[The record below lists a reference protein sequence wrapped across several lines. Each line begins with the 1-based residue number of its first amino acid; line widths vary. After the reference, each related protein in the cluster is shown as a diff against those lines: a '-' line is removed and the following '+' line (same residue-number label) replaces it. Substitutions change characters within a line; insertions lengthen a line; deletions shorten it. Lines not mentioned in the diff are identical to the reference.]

1 MTCPMFCYQCE
12 QTSLGSGCTDLG
24 VCGKEPEVS
33 ALQDLL
39 IYQLEG
45 MAFWGVKVLERGQ
58 TIPSEVHRFVI
69 DALFS
74 TLTNVNFDPAFF
86 FELLRKS
93 AEIKAG
99 LRTRA
104 GEEAGEWPEAA
115 RYALPAAESEIQRD
129 AFAVDIRGQA
139 EENPDVQSLKDTWL
153 YGLKGMA
160 AYAHHAW
167 VLGYREDAVN
177 RYFYRGL
184 SDLLD
189 RQLTLADLTGKIMEF
204 GQVNLRCMEL
214 LDRANTETF
223 GHPEPTRARISRKK
237 GPFIVV
243 SGHDLYDL
251 KMLLEQTAGTGVQVY
266 THGEILPALA
276 YPELKKYPH
285 LVGNYGSAWQNQ
297 QREFSGLPGCIL
309 MTTNCLMEPRPSYS
323 DRIFTTGVVGWNGI
337 PHIPEREGT
346 KDFSPLIQK
355 ALELGGWAED
365 EPELSI
371 PIGFGRRAI
380 LERAGEIIEAV
391 KAGKIRHFFLVGGC
405 DGARAGRNYYT
416 EFAAQTP
423 PDTVVMTLA
432 CGKYRFNRLDLGTIA
447 GLPRLLDLGQCNDA
461 YSAIQVAL
469 ALADAFQC
477 SVNEL
482 PLTLVLSWYEQKAVG
497 ILLTLLSLG
506 IQNIYL
512 GPSLPA
518 FISPNVLHFLV
529 DQFRIHPIST
539 PALDMAAA
547 LS

>member
-1 MTCPMFCYQCE
+1 MFCYQCE
-12 QTSLGSGCTDLG
+12 QTSLGSGCTDFG

-45 MAFWGVKVLERGQ
+45 MAFLGGKILERGQ

-86 FELLRKS
+86 FEQLKES
-93 AEIKAG
+93 ARLKAE

-104 GEEAGEWPEAA
+104 GEDVVEFPEAA
-115 RYALPAAESEIQRD
+115 RYVLPADESAIQRD
-129 AFAVDIRGQA
+129 AFAVNIRSQA
-139 EENPDVQSLKDTWL
+139 GENPDVQSLKDTLL

-160 AYAHHAW
+160 AYAYHAR
-167 VLGYREDAVN
+167 VLGYRDDAVT
-177 RYFYRGL
+177 RYFYHGL

-189 RQLTLADLTGKIMEF
+189 HQLTLADLTEKIMEF
-204 GQVNLRCMEL
+204 GRVNLRCMEL

-243 SGHDLYDL
+243 SGHDLHDL
-251 KMLLEQTAGTGVQVY
+251 KMLLEQTAGTGVQIY
-266 THGEILPALA
+266 THGEMLPALA

-285 LVGNYGSAWQNQ
+285 LAGNYGSAWQNQ
-297 QREFSGLPGCIL
+297 QREFASLPGCIL
-309 MTTNCLMEPRPSYS
+309 MTTNCLMEPRPSYA
-323 DRIFTTGVVGWNGI
+323 DRIFTTGVVGWPGI
-337 PHIPEREGT
+337 PHIPEREGR

-355 ALELGGWAED
+355 ALELGGWTED

-371 PIGFGRRAI
+371 PIGFGRHAI

-391 KAGKIRHFFLVGGC
+391 KSGAIRHFFLVGGC
-405 DGARAGRNYYT
+405 DGAKAGRNYYT

-423 PDTVVMTLA
+423 RDTVVMTLA

-469 ALADAFQC
+469 ALAEAFGC

-518 FISPNVLHFLV
+518 FISPNVLQFLV
-529 DQFRIHPIST
+529 KQFHIHPISA
-539 PALDMAAA
+539 PVQDMAAA